1 MIYRLTYKALSPLHI
16 GYKQIGFLKTTRYY
30 ITGRA
35 VWGAVTANVTR
46 HLIDTP
52 TSNDYE
58 RVGEF
63 VRENIRSTYFFPK
76 VESTVYCFIY
86 KNEELKYGDLSK
98 NQFEKTFIHSF
109 VSTALDRTGTADEGT
124 LHETEYIR
132 DKVRMKDDIKN
143 VYWVGYLFVGE
154 KRKDDLEIRTKE
166 KDFTVAEGSKVMKA
180 SEILKRI
187 EIGGERNYGFG
198 KLELEGTLEKANEIF
213 GHQLDGDR
221 IESEIALSH
230 VKYEEIAY
238 TGDVEPLVG
247 REWGEGG
254 SGRKTFI
261 GHGRDRVSRGV
272 YFVPGTCFGDKG
284 KFEVADY
291 GIWNLIRDV

>member
-1 MIYRLTYKALSPLHI
+1 MIYRLTYRALSPLHI
-16 GYKQIGFLKTTRYY
+16 GFKQIRFLKTTRYY

-52 TSNDYE
+52 TSKDYQT
-58 RVGEF
+58 VGKF
-63 VRENIRSTYFFPK
+63 VKKNIKSTYFFPR
-76 VESTVYCFIY
+76 VDNTIYCFACE
-86 KNEELKYGDLSK
+86 NDELKYGEFSEH
-98 NQFEKTFIHSF
+98 QFERTFIHSL

-124 LHETEYIR
+124 LHEVEYIR
-132 DKVRMKDDIKN
+132 DRVRVKDEIKN
-143 VYWVGYLFVGE
+143 VYWVGYLFVDE
-154 KRKDDLEIRTKE
+154 KSEDGLKIATEE
-166 KDFTVAEGSKVMKA
+166 KDFTVTKGSKTMGA

-198 KLELEGTLEKANEIF
+198 KLELEGAMEKANEIF

-221 IESEIALSH
+221 IKSKIALAH

-238 TGDVEPLVG
+238 TGDIEPLVG

-254 SGRKTFI
+254 SGRK
-261 GHGRDRVSRGV
+261 RPADREGDGVSDGI
-272 YFVPGTCFGDKG
+272 YFAPGTCFEDEVA
-284 KFEVADY
+284 FEVADY
-291 GIWNLIRDV
+291 GTWNLIRNV